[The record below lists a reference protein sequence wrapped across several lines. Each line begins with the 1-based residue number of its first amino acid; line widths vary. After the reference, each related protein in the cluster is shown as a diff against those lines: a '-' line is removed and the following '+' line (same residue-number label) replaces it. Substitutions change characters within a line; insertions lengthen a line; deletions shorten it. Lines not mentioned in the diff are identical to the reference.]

1 MKKNFILTL
10 AVMGAF
16 TLSACESL
24 NQNGQKETLGA
35 GVGAIVGGVLAS
47 NVGGG
52 KGQLVAV
59 GVGTL
64 LGALVGSEI
73 GRSLDKADMLYAQR
87 ANQQAHSAPLGETIS
102 WNNPESGNS
111 GSVTPRRD
119 GRSDGGEYCRE
130 YEQVIYV
137 DGQQETAVGIACQSG
152 DGKWKIAG

>member
-87 ANQQAHSAPLGETIS
+87 ANQQAHSAPIGETIS
-102 WNNPESGNS
+102 WNNPDSGNS

-119 GRSDGGEYCRE
+119 GQSDAGEYCRE

-137 DGQQETAVGIACQSG
+137 DGQQETAVGIACQGG
-152 DGKWKIAG
+152 DGKWRIAG